1 MLHLL
6 WQIPLGLLVLFLLL
20 FLIALCRTLLQKR
33 RVSDYTPPA
42 QDEEAAQPLA
52 EKLSAM
58 IRCETVSDAADKSRE
73 KFYAFHRCLA
83 ELFPLVH
90 AHLEKTEIDG
100 NLLFYWKGERSDQP
114 ILLMSHQ
121 DVVPAQGDWV
131 HPPFSGEIEDGKVY
145 GRGAADTKCS
155 LMALFEAVEQLL
167 ASGYTTPP
175 QDVYL
180 ASSCTEEWAGDGA
193 PKIVKELQRRGVE
206 LFLVC
211 DEGGAIITEPVGGIP
226 GNFAMVGIFEKGK
239 GDVLFTAH
247 GQGGHASA
255 PGKNTPVARVAAFVS
270 ATERRSPFKK
280 KLLPP
285 VRAMFSRLAPY
296 ASFPLRLILS
306 NLWLFR
312 PLLLWLLPR
321 VSAQGAAM
329 LRTTI
334 AFTTLS
340 GSKAYNVLP
349 TEASVGANMRFIPH
363 QGQAQS
369 LALIRK
375 NAEKYGLTTAVL
387 HANNYTEPVE
397 LSGQGWQIFEEVVKK
412 TFPGICVSPYV
423 MTGATDAQCYQPIC
437 KNCMRFAPVI
447 YGPEQ
452 MQGMHGLNECIE
464 ANCLPG
470 AVRFYQNL
478 IRAQAPQS

>member
-145 GRGAADTKCS
+145 GRGSADTKCS

-193 PKIVKELQRRGVE
+193 PKIVNELQRRGVE

-226 GNFAMVGIFEKGK
+226 GNFAMVGIFEKG
-239 GDVLFTAH
+239 
-247 GQGGHASA
+247 
-255 PGKNTPVARVAAFVS
+255 
-270 ATERRSPFKK
+270 
-280 KLLPP
+280 
-285 VRAMFSRLAPY
+285 RAMFSSPHTGRAAMPAPPVKTP
-296 ASFPLRLILS
+296 PLRALQRLS
-306 NLWLFR
+306 APRSAAAPSKKSFCRPFVRCFR
-312 PLLLWLLPR
+312 
-321 VSAQGAAM
+321 A
-329 LRTTI
+329 LRPMPP
-334 AFTTLS
+334 S
-340 GSKAYNVLP
+340 RCG
-349 TEASVGANMRFIPH
+349 
-363 QGQAQS
+363 
-369 LALIRK
+369 
-375 NAEKYGLTTAVL
+375 
-387 HANNYTEPVE
+387 
-397 LSGQGWQIFEEVVKK
+397 
-412 TFPGICVSPYV
+412 
-423 MTGATDAQCYQPIC
+423 
-437 KNCMRFAPVI
+437 
-447 YGPEQ
+447 
-452 MQGMHGLNECIE
+452 
-464 ANCLPG
+464 
-470 AVRFYQNL
+470 
-478 IRAQAPQS
+478 